1 MYSELQ
7 LLHVSAARKQQHVLP
22 AARAAVCCCHRE
34 LVYYQSKSEHF
45 PIFLFFL
52 NFPCMYFLSQ
62 FLSPALRKVLV
73 VLFLTGKVLVKI
85 LS

>member
-22 AARAAVCCCHRE
+22 AARAAACCCHRE
-34 LVYYQSKSEHF
+34 LIYYHSKPEHF
-45 PIFLFFL
+45 PIFF
-52 NFPCMYFLSQ
+52 NFPCMHFLSR

>member
-7 LLHVSAARKQQHVLP
+7 LLHVSAARKERHVLP

-34 LVYYQSKSEHF
+34 LLYYQSKSEHF
-45 PIFLFFL
+45 LIFF